1 MWVPSP
7 PPSVNADSSIPGPV
21 ALCLCVLF
29 GLSAA
34 RMDACFFL
42 FSFRSAVD
50 VMDLWCLQAEAT
62 MSFMADKEK
71 ALRDLSLT
79 LPFFLLEVRVLASEC
94 FIYL

>member
-1 MWVPSP
+1 
-7 PPSVNADSSIPGPV
+7 
-21 ALCLCVLF
+21 
-29 GLSAA
+29 
-34 RMDACFFL
+34 
-42 FSFRSAVD
+42 
-50 VMDLWCLQAEAT
+50 MDLWCLQAEAT